1 MWALQ
6 YWNDSL
12 VSGSTDRTVRVWD
25 MDTGLCT
32 HLFEGHTST
41 VRCLM
46 IVPPISTDPV
56 DLPDTSISSRHE
68 SAVMQPAVPLIVTG
82 SRDATLRVWRLPNP
96 KLDPPHFPPGP
107 TATGDP
113 SSPDAGGSSAN
124 PYFMHVLNGHTNSVR
139 AIAGHG
145 HVLVS
150 GSYDCTVRLW
160 NLETDEA
167 VHCFRGHRERVYSV
181 GYCHELR
188 RAVSGSMDSTVRVWC
203 TKTMSPLFV
212 LEGINII
219 FEFSYNS
226 LLMIYVNI

>member
-1 MWALQ
+1 
-6 YWNDSL
+6 
-12 VSGSTDRTVRVWD
+12 
-25 MDTGLCT
+25 MDTGVCT
-32 HLFEGHTST
+32 HLFKGHTST

-46 IVPPISTDPV
+46 IVPPISADPV

-68 SAVMQPAVPLIVTG
+68 AAIMQPAVPLIVTG
-82 SRDATLRVWRLPNP
+82 SRDKTLRVWRLPNP
-96 KLDPPHFPPGP
+96 KVDPPYIIPPHGS
-107 TATGDP
+107 TATEDP
-113 SSPDAGGSSAN
+113 KVTRSDAGDKSSVN
-124 PYFMHVLNGHTNSVR
+124 PCLMHVLHGHTNSVR

-212 LEGINII
+212 LEGI
-219 FEFSYNS
+219 
-226 LLMIYVNI
+226 